1 MFPPHATPFSPAGG
15 KRIVLITAAPLAPA
29 EGTEHGEFAYRCPL
43 NRASREVFADFW
55 CHAKPPGQTQKPDL
69 TGVLSLSMLLVAFL
83 ILNSA
88 ARMPTSSCSS
98 GDDLL
103 EHIAS
108 GDTIGD
114 GFVAK
119 SNTVQDNV
127 FCECEEVIGGDIGSS
142 VNECA
147 CAGGFDE

>member
-1 MFPPHATPFSPAGG
+1 
-15 KRIVLITAAPLAPA
+15 
-29 EGTEHGEFAYRCPL
+29 
-43 NRASREVFADFW
+43 
-55 CHAKPPGQTQKPDL
+55 
-69 TGVLSLSMLLVAFL
+69 
-83 ILNSA
+83 
-88 ARMPTSSCSS
+88 
-98 GDDLL
+98 LL

-127 FCECEEVIGGDIGSS
+127 FCEREEVIGGDIGSS